1 MYILR
6 MSIQWRVL
14 LLVGFCL
21 IMVVSILI
29 SLLTYRADQNSNI
42 VKLEASE
49 MLRLSASR
57 ALAAEGAVQARSIQ
71 QFFQSGY
78 QVGLDISQHALQLR
92 QLVQRNKISSETV
105 REELT
110 QMIRQTLERNP
121 GLLSLYLVFE
131 RDALDGVD
139 SHFHGQEQIGS
150 NEVGRFSIYAAQQD
164 GKVIAKTTP
173 ESIISDATVMLD
185 GTPFSTWYDCPRK
198 TLKPCLLSPYFDE
211 SSGRKTLITTVSFP
225 LIQNDKVIGVAGM
238 DISLESIQKIVHSSA
253 ANLYGGV
260 GNIGIFS
267 PTGLLAGHSSD
278 VRLLGKSLTEAGL
291 KNGADILRKSQGG
304 MIEAISDQEHVGVLV
319 PIHPIPESRPWG
331 VLLDVPAN
339 TVMEPARSLQSRLDA
354 RTQEDTIWAVAYGVL
369 VGLIGLLLV
378 WLTAKGVTRP
388 INRISLMLQDVAGAE
403 GDLTKRLKYSR
414 PDELG
419 TLVMWFN
426 TFLDKLQPL
435 MADLQQLVRQAHGNV
450 DKSAIISTAISDGM
464 QQQYRE
470 IDQAATASHE
480 MSSTAHE
487 VARSATQAADATRDA
502 RGAAETGQSV
512 IRMTTTTIENLSGAI
527 SEAMTQVEGLVIR
540 SDRIGRVLEVIR
552 SIAEQ
557 TNLLALNAAIEAA
570 RAGDAG
576 RGFAVVADEVRKL
589 AGSTGASIEEIR
601 TVIDE
606 LQASTRNTVAAM
618 ERGAVHAV
626 EAVEQVG
633 SASKA
638 FGLIGESVIVI
649 SEMNLQIAAAAEEQS
664 QVSEEVSHNVAVIR
678 DVTESLSNEAQESL
692 KLSKAINELASA
704 QQLLAQ
710 RFKA

>member
-1 MYILR
+1 MR

-29 SLLTYRADQNSNI
+29 SLLTYRADQNSDI

-92 QLVQRNKISSETV
+92 QLVQRDKVSSETV

-110 QMIRQTLERNP
+110 QMIRHTLEGNP

-131 RDALDGVD
+131 RDALDGAD
-139 SHFHGQEQIGS
+139 SIFRGLERLGS
-150 NEVGRFSIYAAQQD
+150 NEVGRFSIYTAQQD

-173 ESIISDATVMLD
+173 ESVISDATLMLD

-238 DISLESIQKIVHSSA
+238 DISLESIQKIVHSGA
-253 ANLYGGV
+253 ANLYGGAGNV
-260 GNIGIFS
+260 GVFS

-278 VRLLGKSLTEAGL
+278 VRLLGKSLIEAGL
-291 KNGADILRKSQGG
+291 KNGADIFRKSQGG
-304 MIEAISDQEHVGVLV
+304 MIKPISDQEHLGVLV
-319 PIHPIPESRPWG
+319 PIHPIPESKPWG

-354 RTQEDTIWAVAYGVL
+354 RTREDTIWAIVYGVL

-378 WLTAKGVTRP
+378 WLTARGVTRP

-403 GDLTKRLKYSR
+403 GDLTKRLTYSR

-450 DKSAIISTAISDGM
+450 DKSAVISTAISDGM

-502 RGAAETGQSV
+502 RGAAENGQAV
-512 IRMTTTTIENLSGAI
+512 IRMTTQTIGNLSGAI
-527 SEAMTQVEGLVIR
+527 SEAMTQVEGLAIR

-552 SIAEQ
+552 AIAEQ

-692 KLSKAINELASA
+692 ELSKAISELASA